1 MTTVNKKLKKTASG
15 AITWSV
21 IVTQI
26 LSPVSLSLIPA
37 NSFASSGNKD
47 VTQIYASDEHANKVA
62 SFAASAGQS
71 LANNNASSFAVNTLS
86 TQATKEVVDWLQQYG
101 NARIKLNVDDSFSLK
116 DSSFDFLYP
125 WLDTQDYVLFSQTS
139 LHRTDDRNQTNIG
152 LGIRHFT
159 PDNAML
165 GANVFYD
172 YDLSRSHSRAGFGVE
187 YWRDY
192 FRLGV
197 NTYFGLSDWKNS
209 RDIDDYLER
218 PANGW
223 DFSAEGWLP
232 AYPQLGASIQ
242 FEKYYGKNVGLFGSD
257 NLQENPYAVTGGI
270 SYTPVPLIKFSAQH
284 KQGQSNT
291 HDTTFGVEFNYRPG
305 VSLAEQLSSDNVAV
319 MREVQ
324 NRRYDFVER
333 NNNIVL
339 EYKKKHALKISL
351 PESVQGEGESIIPV
365 TLTINNASGGIKSV
379 QWNDSAFTAAGGK
392 ISGNGTSWQITLPA
406 YKSEGV
412 NSWNVGA
419 TVQDNRGNV
428 SNYAVMN
435 ISVTD
440 SGVSTADSSFTLDGD
455 SSPTISADSQST
467 YPIVLSLKDSNGKAL
482 TGLAD
487 DIEMSVEFTADSNSA
502 RQRETVTAPS
512 LGAVKEIS
520 AGVYRSVLTAGSQ
533 AGTVRVTAKVQGK
546 TFTLNIKQAAITDS
560 DVSTADSSFTLDG
573 DSSPTISADSQST
586 YPIVLS
592 LKDSNGKA
600 LTGLADDIEM
610 SVEFTADS
618 NSARQ
623 RETVTAPSLGAVE
636 EISAGVYRSVLTAGS
651 QAGTVRVTAKVQ
663 GKTFTLNI
671 KQAAIT
677 DSDVSTA
684 DSSFTL
690 DGDSSPTISADSQS
704 TYPIVLSLKDS
715 NGKALT
721 GLADDIE
728 MSVEFTAD
736 SNSARQRETVTAPSL
751 GAVEEISAGVYRS
764 VLAAGSQ
771 AGTVRVTAKVQGKTF
786 TLNIKQAAITD
797 SDVSTADSSFTL
809 DGDSS
814 PTISA
819 DSQSTYPIVLSL
831 KDSNGKALTGLA
843 DDIEMSV
850 EFTADSNSARQRET
864 VTAPSL
870 GAVEEISAGVYRSVL
885 AAGSQ
890 AGTVR
895 VTAKVQG
902 KTFTLSIKQTAAT
915 EPDSEVSA
923 VLTAAP
929 AEQVVGYNINLQL
942 AVKDSQGNAIT
953 GDNTLS
959 FYALNQAEG
968 VEFGTVTEKDGV
980 YSATVTSKRAGKITI
995 GVKSD
1000 SHDFSGV
1007 KKEITFIEDRQQV
1020 TFSQFEASQNNA
1032 LADGKQRN
1040 MVTVSLADRFGN
1052 VVPGYAVTLS
1062 LPAGITQVGGEH
1074 AVSTDENGNA
1084 IFALISS
1091 TPGSY
1096 VITAHAGSQMST
1108 ELTVTFASNMTGAS
1122 LSLTPESSS
1131 LISNIPANGKD
1142 AAVLDVQLT
1151 NTNASVNGQKIQL
1164 ITSSE
1169 GLSVPT
1175 NIVTDSTGH
1184 VSVPLTTVKAGE
1196 YTVTARVTDGS
1207 HSVESGSVKL
1217 TFVPDVAS
1225 AELNMSVSKQEIV
1238 ADGSE
1243 NATVNIQLVDANNN
1257 AFTGEVDLTITP
1269 STGAS
1274 LTSSNLQL
1282 DAHGQAT
1289 TQFTASKSGQYT
1301 IQAEYVLDGKRITAS
1316 QNIDAV
1322 TDVKGA
1328 VLEITSSA
1336 SSAVVSDTN
1345 NLVFTLL
1352 LKSKS
1357 GEALS
1362 GRALNVKTSGPSK
1375 YGALVVDKT
1384 TVTTDENGQATV
1396 SVHGRTVG
1404 SYKLTATLNELG
1416 SDVSAVKSFS
1426 LYADDANGVLTLTKD
1441 PGYETNDG
1449 SPVGIYA
1456 RFVDHFGNPLSGTVE
1471 FSAGSEDSP
1480 DSQRVK
1486 MEPATVTLHWTGNA
1500 ASEFSTY
1507 ESGYHWIKA
1516 KITNSK
1522 NTYEKTIRTYVV
1534 KLPEKDS

>member
-47 VTQIYASDEHANKVA
+47 VTQTYASDEHANKVA

-209 RDIDDYLER
+209 RDIDNYLER

-284 KQGQSNT
+284 KQGQSNV

-440 SGVSTADSSFTLDGD
+440 SG
-455 SSPTISADSQST
+455 
-467 YPIVLSLKDSNGKAL
+467 
-482 TGLAD
+482 
-487 DIEMSVEFTADSNSA
+487 
-502 RQRETVTAPS
+502 
-512 LGAVKEIS
+512 
-520 AGVYRSVLTAGSQ
+520 
-533 AGTVRVTAKVQGK
+533 
-546 TFTLNIKQAAITDS
+546 
-560 DVSTADSSFTLDG
+560 
-573 DSSPTISADSQST
+573 
-586 YPIVLS
+586 
-592 LKDSNGKA
+592 
-600 LTGLADDIEM
+600 
-610 SVEFTADS
+610 
-618 NSARQ
+618 
-623 RETVTAPSLGAVE
+623 
-636 EISAGVYRSVLTAGS
+636 
-651 QAGTVRVTAKVQ
+651 
-663 GKTFTLNI
+663 
-671 KQAAIT
+671 
-677 DSDVSTA
+677 
-684 DSSFTL
+684 
-690 DGDSSPTISADSQS
+690 
-704 TYPIVLSLKDS
+704 
-715 NGKALT
+715 
-721 GLADDIE
+721 
-728 MSVEFTAD
+728 
-736 SNSARQRETVTAPSL
+736 
-751 GAVEEISAGVYRS
+751 
-764 VLAAGSQ
+764 
-771 AGTVRVTAKVQGKTF
+771 
-786 TLNIKQAAITD
+786 
-797 SDVSTADSSFTL
+797 VSTADSSFTL

-1164 ITSSE
+1164 IASSE

-1426 LYADDANGVLTLTKD
+1426 LYADDANGVLTL
-1441 PGYETNDG
+1441 
-1449 SPVGIYA
+1449 
-1456 RFVDHFGNPLSGTVE
+1456 
-1471 FSAGSEDSP
+1471 
-1480 DSQRVK
+1480 
-1486 MEPATVTLHWTGNA
+1486 
-1500 ASEFSTY
+1500 
-1507 ESGYHWIKA
+1507 
-1516 KITNSK
+1516 
-1522 NTYEKTIRTYVV
+1522 
-1534 KLPEKDS
+1534 

>member
-435 ISVTD
+435 ISVNN
-440 SGVSTADSSFTLDGD
+440 SG
-455 SSPTISADSQST
+455 
-467 YPIVLSLKDSNGKAL
+467 
-482 TGLAD
+482 
-487 DIEMSVEFTADSNSA
+487 
-502 RQRETVTAPS
+502 
-512 LGAVKEIS
+512 
-520 AGVYRSVLTAGSQ
+520 
-533 AGTVRVTAKVQGK
+533 
-546 TFTLNIKQAAITDS
+546 
-560 DVSTADSSFTLDG
+560 
-573 DSSPTISADSQST
+573 
-586 YPIVLS
+586 
-592 LKDSNGKA
+592 
-600 LTGLADDIEM
+600 
-610 SVEFTADS
+610 
-618 NSARQ
+618 
-623 RETVTAPSLGAVE
+623 
-636 EISAGVYRSVLTAGS
+636 
-651 QAGTVRVTAKVQ
+651 
-663 GKTFTLNI
+663 
-671 KQAAIT
+671 
-677 DSDVSTA
+677 
-684 DSSFTL
+684 
-690 DGDSSPTISADSQS
+690 
-704 TYPIVLSLKDS
+704 
-715 NGKALT
+715 
-721 GLADDIE
+721 
-728 MSVEFTAD
+728 
-736 SNSARQRETVTAPSL
+736 
-751 GAVEEISAGVYRS
+751 
-764 VLAAGSQ
+764 
-771 AGTVRVTAKVQGKTF
+771 
-786 TLNIKQAAITD
+786 
-797 SDVSTADSSFTL
+797 VSTADSSFTL

>member
-197 NTYFGLSDWKNS
+197 NTYFGISDWKNS

-512 LGAVKEIS
+512 LGAV
-520 AGVYRSVLTAGSQ
+520 
-533 AGTVRVTAKVQGK
+533 
-546 TFTLNIKQAAITDS
+546 
-560 DVSTADSSFTLDG
+560 
-573 DSSPTISADSQST
+573 
-586 YPIVLS
+586 
-592 LKDSNGKA
+592 
-600 LTGLADDIEM
+600 
-610 SVEFTADS
+610 
-618 NSARQ
+618 
-623 RETVTAPSLGAVE
+623 
-636 EISAGVYRSVLTAGS
+636 
-651 QAGTVRVTAKVQ
+651 
-663 GKTFTLNI
+663 
-671 KQAAIT
+671 
-677 DSDVSTA
+677 
-684 DSSFTL
+684 
-690 DGDSSPTISADSQS
+690 
-704 TYPIVLSLKDS
+704 
-715 NGKALT
+715 
-721 GLADDIE
+721 
-728 MSVEFTAD
+728 
-736 SNSARQRETVTAPSL
+736 
-751 GAVEEISAGVYRS
+751 
-764 VLAAGSQ
+764 
-771 AGTVRVTAKVQGKTF
+771 
-786 TLNIKQAAITD
+786 
-797 SDVSTADSSFTL
+797 
-809 DGDSS
+809 
-814 PTISA
+814 
-819 DSQSTYPIVLSL
+819 
-831 KDSNGKALTGLA
+831 
-843 DDIEMSV
+843 
-850 EFTADSNSARQRET
+850 
-864 VTAPSL
+864 
-870 GAVEEISAGVYRSVL
+870 EEISAGVYRSVL

-902 KTFTLSIKQTAAT
+902 KTFTLSIKQTATT

>member
-47 VTQIYASDEHANKVA
+47 VTQTYASDEHANKVA

-284 KQGQSNT
+284 KQGQSNV

-435 ISVTD
+435 ISVNN

-455 SSPTISADSQST
+455 SSPTISAD
-467 YPIVLSLKDSNGKAL
+467 G
-482 TGLAD
+482 
-487 DIEMSVEFTADSNSA
+487 
-502 RQRETVTAPS
+502 
-512 LGAVKEIS
+512 
-520 AGVYRSVLTAGSQ
+520 
-533 AGTVRVTAKVQGK
+533 
-546 TFTLNIKQAAITDS
+546 
-560 DVSTADSSFTLDG
+560 
-573 DSSPTISADSQST
+573 
-586 YPIVLS
+586 
-592 LKDSNGKA
+592 
-600 LTGLADDIEM
+600 
-610 SVEFTADS
+610 
-618 NSARQ
+618 
-623 RETVTAPSLGAVE
+623 
-636 EISAGVYRSVLTAGS
+636 
-651 QAGTVRVTAKVQ
+651 
-663 GKTFTLNI
+663 
-671 KQAAIT
+671 
-677 DSDVSTA
+677 
-684 DSSFTL
+684 
-690 DGDSSPTISADSQS
+690 
-704 TYPIVLSLKDS
+704 
-715 NGKALT
+715 
-721 GLADDIE
+721 
-728 MSVEFTAD
+728 
-736 SNSARQRETVTAPSL
+736 
-751 GAVEEISAGVYRS
+751 
-764 VLAAGSQ
+764 
-771 AGTVRVTAKVQGKTF
+771 
-786 TLNIKQAAITD
+786 
-797 SDVSTADSSFTL
+797 
-809 DGDSS
+809 
-814 PTISA
+814 
-819 DSQSTYPIVLSL
+819 QSTYPIVLSL

-1225 AELNMSVSKQEIV
+1225 AELTMSVSKQEIV

-1336 SSAVVSDTN
+1336 SSAVVSDTT

>member
-47 VTQIYASDEHANKVA
+47 VTQTYASDEHANKVA

-284 KQGQSNT
+284 KQGQSNV

-365 TLTINNASGGIKSV
+365 ALTINNASGGIKSV

-435 ISVTD
+435 ISVNN
-440 SGVSTADSSFTLDGD
+440 SG
-455 SSPTISADSQST
+455 
-467 YPIVLSLKDSNGKAL
+467 
-482 TGLAD
+482 
-487 DIEMSVEFTADSNSA
+487 
-502 RQRETVTAPS
+502 
-512 LGAVKEIS
+512 
-520 AGVYRSVLTAGSQ
+520 
-533 AGTVRVTAKVQGK
+533 
-546 TFTLNIKQAAITDS
+546 
-560 DVSTADSSFTLDG
+560 VSTADSSFTLDG

-751 GAVEEISAGVYRS
+751 GAVEEISAGVYHS
-764 VLAAGSQ
+764 VL
-771 AGTVRVTAKVQGKTF
+771 T
-786 TLNIKQAAITD
+786 
-797 SDVSTADSSFTL
+797 
-809 DGDSS
+809 
-814 PTISA
+814 
-819 DSQSTYPIVLSL
+819 
-831 KDSNGKALTGLA
+831 
-843 DDIEMSV
+843 
-850 EFTADSNSARQRET
+850 
-864 VTAPSL
+864 
-870 GAVEEISAGVYRSVL
+870 
-885 AAGSQ
+885 AGSQ

-1225 AELNMSVSKQEIV
+1225 AELTMSVSKQEIV

>member
-47 VTQIYASDEHANKVA
+47 VTQTYASDEHANKVA

-209 RDIDDYLER
+209 RDIDNYLER

-284 KQGQSNT
+284 KQGQSNV

-435 ISVTD
+435 ISVNN

-455 SSPTISADSQST
+455 SSPTISAD
-467 YPIVLSLKDSNGKAL
+467 G
-482 TGLAD
+482 
-487 DIEMSVEFTADSNSA
+487 
-502 RQRETVTAPS
+502 
-512 LGAVKEIS
+512 
-520 AGVYRSVLTAGSQ
+520 
-533 AGTVRVTAKVQGK
+533 
-546 TFTLNIKQAAITDS
+546 
-560 DVSTADSSFTLDG
+560 
-573 DSSPTISADSQST
+573 
-586 YPIVLS
+586 
-592 LKDSNGKA
+592 
-600 LTGLADDIEM
+600 
-610 SVEFTADS
+610 
-618 NSARQ
+618 
-623 RETVTAPSLGAVE
+623 
-636 EISAGVYRSVLTAGS
+636 
-651 QAGTVRVTAKVQ
+651 
-663 GKTFTLNI
+663 
-671 KQAAIT
+671 
-677 DSDVSTA
+677 
-684 DSSFTL
+684 
-690 DGDSSPTISADSQS
+690 QS

-786 TLNIKQAAITD
+786 TLNIKQAAVID

-819 DSQSTYPIVLSL
+819 DGQSTYPIVLSL

-885 AAGSQ
+885 VAGSQ

-1169 GLSVPT
+1169 GLSIPT

-1225 AELNMSVSKQEIV
+1225 AELTMSVSKQEIV

-1416 SDVSAVKSFS
+1416 SDISAVKSFS

>member
-1 MTTVNKKLKKTASG
+1 M
-15 AITWSV
+15 
-21 IVTQI
+21 
-26 LSPVSLSLIPA
+26 
-37 NSFASSGNKD
+37 
-47 VTQIYASDEHANKVA
+47 
-62 SFAASAGQS
+62 
-71 LANNNASSFAVNTLS
+71 
-86 TQATKEVVDWLQQYG
+86 
-101 NARIKLNVDDSFSLK
+101 
-116 DSSFDFLYP
+116 
-125 WLDTQDYVLFSQTS
+125 LFSQTS

-284 KQGQSNT
+284 KQGQSNV

-435 ISVTD
+435 ISVNN

-455 SSPTISADSQST
+455 SSPTISAD
-467 YPIVLSLKDSNGKAL
+467 G
-482 TGLAD
+482 
-487 DIEMSVEFTADSNSA
+487 
-502 RQRETVTAPS
+502 
-512 LGAVKEIS
+512 
-520 AGVYRSVLTAGSQ
+520 
-533 AGTVRVTAKVQGK
+533 
-546 TFTLNIKQAAITDS
+546 
-560 DVSTADSSFTLDG
+560 
-573 DSSPTISADSQST
+573 
-586 YPIVLS
+586 
-592 LKDSNGKA
+592 
-600 LTGLADDIEM
+600 
-610 SVEFTADS
+610 
-618 NSARQ
+618 
-623 RETVTAPSLGAVE
+623 
-636 EISAGVYRSVLTAGS
+636 
-651 QAGTVRVTAKVQ
+651 
-663 GKTFTLNI
+663 
-671 KQAAIT
+671 
-677 DSDVSTA
+677 
-684 DSSFTL
+684 
-690 DGDSSPTISADSQS
+690 
-704 TYPIVLSLKDS
+704 
-715 NGKALT
+715 
-721 GLADDIE
+721 
-728 MSVEFTAD
+728 
-736 SNSARQRETVTAPSL
+736 
-751 GAVEEISAGVYRS
+751 
-764 VLAAGSQ
+764 
-771 AGTVRVTAKVQGKTF
+771 
-786 TLNIKQAAITD
+786 
-797 SDVSTADSSFTL
+797 
-809 DGDSS
+809 
-814 PTISA
+814 
-819 DSQSTYPIVLSL
+819 QSTYPIVLSL

-1225 AELNMSVSKQEIV
+1225 AELTMSVSKQEIV

>member
-47 VTQIYASDEHANKVA
+47 VTQTYASDEHANKVA

-284 KQGQSNT
+284 KQGQSNV

-435 ISVTD
+435 ISVNN

-455 SSPTISADSQST
+455 SSPTISAD
-467 YPIVLSLKDSNGKAL
+467 G
-482 TGLAD
+482 
-487 DIEMSVEFTADSNSA
+487 
-502 RQRETVTAPS
+502 
-512 LGAVKEIS
+512 
-520 AGVYRSVLTAGSQ
+520 
-533 AGTVRVTAKVQGK
+533 
-546 TFTLNIKQAAITDS
+546 
-560 DVSTADSSFTLDG
+560 
-573 DSSPTISADSQST
+573 
-586 YPIVLS
+586 
-592 LKDSNGKA
+592 
-600 LTGLADDIEM
+600 
-610 SVEFTADS
+610 
-618 NSARQ
+618 
-623 RETVTAPSLGAVE
+623 
-636 EISAGVYRSVLTAGS
+636 
-651 QAGTVRVTAKVQ
+651 
-663 GKTFTLNI
+663 
-671 KQAAIT
+671 
-677 DSDVSTA
+677 
-684 DSSFTL
+684 
-690 DGDSSPTISADSQS
+690 
-704 TYPIVLSLKDS
+704 
-715 NGKALT
+715 
-721 GLADDIE
+721 
-728 MSVEFTAD
+728 
-736 SNSARQRETVTAPSL
+736 
-751 GAVEEISAGVYRS
+751 
-764 VLAAGSQ
+764 
-771 AGTVRVTAKVQGKTF
+771 
-786 TLNIKQAAITD
+786 
-797 SDVSTADSSFTL
+797 
-809 DGDSS
+809 
-814 PTISA
+814 
-819 DSQSTYPIVLSL
+819 QSTYPIVLSL

-1225 AELNMSVSKQEIV
+1225 AELTMSVSKQEIV

-1500 ASEFSTY
+1500 ALEFSTY

>member
-47 VTQIYASDEHANKVA
+47 VTQTYASDEHANKVA

-284 KQGQSNT
+284 KQGQSNV

-435 ISVTD
+435 ISVNN

-455 SSPTISADSQST
+455 SSPTISAD
-467 YPIVLSLKDSNGKAL
+467 G
-482 TGLAD
+482 
-487 DIEMSVEFTADSNSA
+487 
-502 RQRETVTAPS
+502 
-512 LGAVKEIS
+512 
-520 AGVYRSVLTAGSQ
+520 
-533 AGTVRVTAKVQGK
+533 
-546 TFTLNIKQAAITDS
+546 
-560 DVSTADSSFTLDG
+560 
-573 DSSPTISADSQST
+573 
-586 YPIVLS
+586 
-592 LKDSNGKA
+592 
-600 LTGLADDIEM
+600 
-610 SVEFTADS
+610 
-618 NSARQ
+618 
-623 RETVTAPSLGAVE
+623 
-636 EISAGVYRSVLTAGS
+636 
-651 QAGTVRVTAKVQ
+651 
-663 GKTFTLNI
+663 
-671 KQAAIT
+671 
-677 DSDVSTA
+677 
-684 DSSFTL
+684 
-690 DGDSSPTISADSQS
+690 
-704 TYPIVLSLKDS
+704 
-715 NGKALT
+715 
-721 GLADDIE
+721 
-728 MSVEFTAD
+728 
-736 SNSARQRETVTAPSL
+736 
-751 GAVEEISAGVYRS
+751 
-764 VLAAGSQ
+764 
-771 AGTVRVTAKVQGKTF
+771 
-786 TLNIKQAAITD
+786 
-797 SDVSTADSSFTL
+797 
-809 DGDSS
+809 
-814 PTISA
+814 
-819 DSQSTYPIVLSL
+819 QSTYPIVLSL

-1225 AELNMSVSKQEIV
+1225 AELTMSVSKQEIV

-1416 SDVSAVKSFS
+1416 SDVSAVKSF
-1426 LYADDANGVLTLTKD
+1426 
-1441 PGYETNDG
+1441 
-1449 SPVGIYA
+1449 
-1456 RFVDHFGNPLSGTVE
+1456 
-1471 FSAGSEDSP
+1471 
-1480 DSQRVK
+1480 
-1486 MEPATVTLHWTGNA
+1486 
-1500 ASEFSTY
+1500 
-1507 ESGYHWIKA
+1507 
-1516 KITNSK
+1516 
-1522 NTYEKTIRTYVV
+1522 
-1534 KLPEKDS
+1534 

>member
-47 VTQIYASDEHANKVA
+47 VTQTYASDEHANKVA

-71 LANNNASSFAVNTLS
+71 LANNNTSSFAVNTLS

-284 KQGQSNT
+284 KQGQSNV

-435 ISVTD
+435 ISVNN

-455 SSPTISADSQST
+455 SSPTISADGQST

-487 DIEMSVEFTADSNSA
+487 N
-502 RQRETVTAPS
+502 
-512 LGAVKEIS
+512 
-520 AGVYRSVLTAGSQ
+520 
-533 AGTVRVTAKVQGK
+533 
-546 TFTLNIKQAAITDS
+546 
-560 DVSTADSSFTLDG
+560 
-573 DSSPTISADSQST
+573 
-586 YPIVLS
+586 
-592 LKDSNGKA
+592 
-600 LTGLADDIEM
+600 
-610 SVEFTADS
+610 
-618 NSARQ
+618 
-623 RETVTAPSLGAVE
+623 
-636 EISAGVYRSVLTAGS
+636 
-651 QAGTVRVTAKVQ
+651 
-663 GKTFTLNI
+663 
-671 KQAAIT
+671 
-677 DSDVSTA
+677 
-684 DSSFTL
+684 
-690 DGDSSPTISADSQS
+690 
-704 TYPIVLSLKDS
+704 
-715 NGKALT
+715 
-721 GLADDIE
+721 
-728 MSVEFTAD
+728 
-736 SNSARQRETVTAPSL
+736 
-751 GAVEEISAGVYRS
+751 
-764 VLAAGSQ
+764 
-771 AGTVRVTAKVQGKTF
+771 
-786 TLNIKQAAITD
+786 
-797 SDVSTADSSFTL
+797 
-809 DGDSS
+809 
-814 PTISA
+814 
-819 DSQSTYPIVLSL
+819 
-831 KDSNGKALTGLA
+831 
-843 DDIEMSV
+843 IEMSV

-1225 AELNMSVSKQEIV
+1225 AELTMSVSKQEIV

>member
-47 VTQIYASDEHANKVA
+47 VTQTYASDEHANKVA

-284 KQGQSNT
+284 KQGQSNV

-435 ISVTD
+435 ISVNN

-455 SSPTISADSQST
+455 SSPTISAD
-467 YPIVLSLKDSNGKAL
+467 G
-482 TGLAD
+482 
-487 DIEMSVEFTADSNSA
+487 
-502 RQRETVTAPS
+502 
-512 LGAVKEIS
+512 
-520 AGVYRSVLTAGSQ
+520 
-533 AGTVRVTAKVQGK
+533 
-546 TFTLNIKQAAITDS
+546 
-560 DVSTADSSFTLDG
+560 
-573 DSSPTISADSQST
+573 
-586 YPIVLS
+586 
-592 LKDSNGKA
+592 
-600 LTGLADDIEM
+600 
-610 SVEFTADS
+610 
-618 NSARQ
+618 
-623 RETVTAPSLGAVE
+623 
-636 EISAGVYRSVLTAGS
+636 
-651 QAGTVRVTAKVQ
+651 
-663 GKTFTLNI
+663 
-671 KQAAIT
+671 
-677 DSDVSTA
+677 
-684 DSSFTL
+684 
-690 DGDSSPTISADSQS
+690 
-704 TYPIVLSLKDS
+704 
-715 NGKALT
+715 
-721 GLADDIE
+721 
-728 MSVEFTAD
+728 
-736 SNSARQRETVTAPSL
+736 
-751 GAVEEISAGVYRS
+751 
-764 VLAAGSQ
+764 
-771 AGTVRVTAKVQGKTF
+771 
-786 TLNIKQAAITD
+786 
-797 SDVSTADSSFTL
+797 
-809 DGDSS
+809 
-814 PTISA
+814 
-819 DSQSTYPIVLSL
+819 QSTYPIVLSL

-1225 AELNMSVSKQEIV
+1225 AELTMSVSKQEIV

-1471 FSAGSEDSP
+1471 FSVS
-1480 DSQRVK
+1480 V
-1486 MEPATVTLHWTGNA
+1486 N
-1500 ASEFSTY
+1500 
-1507 ESGYHWIKA
+1507 
-1516 KITNSK
+1516 
-1522 NTYEKTIRTYVV
+1522 
-1534 KLPEKDS
+1534 

>member
-47 VTQIYASDEHANKVA
+47 VTQTYASDEHANKVA

-284 KQGQSNT
+284 KQGQSNV

-435 ISVTD
+435 ISVNN

-455 SSPTISADSQST
+455 SSPTISAD
-467 YPIVLSLKDSNGKAL
+467 G
-482 TGLAD
+482 
-487 DIEMSVEFTADSNSA
+487 
-502 RQRETVTAPS
+502 
-512 LGAVKEIS
+512 
-520 AGVYRSVLTAGSQ
+520 
-533 AGTVRVTAKVQGK
+533 
-546 TFTLNIKQAAITDS
+546 
-560 DVSTADSSFTLDG
+560 
-573 DSSPTISADSQST
+573 
-586 YPIVLS
+586 
-592 LKDSNGKA
+592 
-600 LTGLADDIEM
+600 
-610 SVEFTADS
+610 
-618 NSARQ
+618 
-623 RETVTAPSLGAVE
+623 
-636 EISAGVYRSVLTAGS
+636 
-651 QAGTVRVTAKVQ
+651 
-663 GKTFTLNI
+663 
-671 KQAAIT
+671 
-677 DSDVSTA
+677 
-684 DSSFTL
+684 
-690 DGDSSPTISADSQS
+690 QS

-786 TLNIKQAAITD
+786 TLNIKQAAVID

-819 DSQSTYPIVLSL
+819 DGQSTYPIVLSL

-1122 LSLTPESSS
+1122 LSLSLTPESSS

-1225 AELNMSVSKQEIV
+1225 AELTMSVSKQEIV

>member
-440 SGVSTADSSFTLDGD
+440 S
-455 SSPTISADSQST
+455 
-467 YPIVLSLKDSNGKAL
+467 
-482 TGLAD
+482 
-487 DIEMSVEFTADSNSA
+487 
-502 RQRETVTAPS
+502 
-512 LGAVKEIS
+512 
-520 AGVYRSVLTAGSQ
+520 
-533 AGTVRVTAKVQGK
+533 
-546 TFTLNIKQAAITDS
+546 
-560 DVSTADSSFTLDG
+560 
-573 DSSPTISADSQST
+573 
-586 YPIVLS
+586 
-592 LKDSNGKA
+592 
-600 LTGLADDIEM
+600 
-610 SVEFTADS
+610 
-618 NSARQ
+618 
-623 RETVTAPSLGAVE
+623 
-636 EISAGVYRSVLTAGS
+636 
-651 QAGTVRVTAKVQ
+651 
-663 GKTFTLNI
+663 
-671 KQAAIT
+671 
-677 DSDVSTA
+677 
-684 DSSFTL
+684 
-690 DGDSSPTISADSQS
+690 
-704 TYPIVLSLKDS
+704 
-715 NGKALT
+715 
-721 GLADDIE
+721 
-728 MSVEFTAD
+728 
-736 SNSARQRETVTAPSL
+736 
-751 GAVEEISAGVYRS
+751 
-764 VLAAGSQ
+764 
-771 AGTVRVTAKVQGKTF
+771 
-786 TLNIKQAAITD
+786 
-797 SDVSTADSSFTL
+797 DVSTADSSFTL

-1225 AELNMSVSKQEIV
+1225 AELTMSVSKQEIV

>member
-1 MTTVNKKLKKTASG
+1 ASG

-47 VTQIYASDEHANKVA
+47 VTQTYASDEHANKVA

-284 KQGQSNT
+284 KQGQSNV

-435 ISVTD
+435 ISVNN

-455 SSPTISADSQST
+455 SSPTISAD
-467 YPIVLSLKDSNGKAL
+467 G
-482 TGLAD
+482 
-487 DIEMSVEFTADSNSA
+487 
-502 RQRETVTAPS
+502 
-512 LGAVKEIS
+512 
-520 AGVYRSVLTAGSQ
+520 
-533 AGTVRVTAKVQGK
+533 
-546 TFTLNIKQAAITDS
+546 
-560 DVSTADSSFTLDG
+560 
-573 DSSPTISADSQST
+573 
-586 YPIVLS
+586 
-592 LKDSNGKA
+592 
-600 LTGLADDIEM
+600 
-610 SVEFTADS
+610 
-618 NSARQ
+618 
-623 RETVTAPSLGAVE
+623 
-636 EISAGVYRSVLTAGS
+636 
-651 QAGTVRVTAKVQ
+651 
-663 GKTFTLNI
+663 
-671 KQAAIT
+671 
-677 DSDVSTA
+677 
-684 DSSFTL
+684 
-690 DGDSSPTISADSQS
+690 
-704 TYPIVLSLKDS
+704 
-715 NGKALT
+715 
-721 GLADDIE
+721 
-728 MSVEFTAD
+728 
-736 SNSARQRETVTAPSL
+736 
-751 GAVEEISAGVYRS
+751 
-764 VLAAGSQ
+764 
-771 AGTVRVTAKVQGKTF
+771 
-786 TLNIKQAAITD
+786 
-797 SDVSTADSSFTL
+797 
-809 DGDSS
+809 
-814 PTISA
+814 
-819 DSQSTYPIVLSL
+819 QSTYPIVLSL

-1225 AELNMSVSKQEIV
+1225 AELTMSVSKQEIV

>member
-512 LGAVKEIS
+512 LGAV
-520 AGVYRSVLTAGSQ
+520 
-533 AGTVRVTAKVQGK
+533 
-546 TFTLNIKQAAITDS
+546 
-560 DVSTADSSFTLDG
+560 
-573 DSSPTISADSQST
+573 
-586 YPIVLS
+586 
-592 LKDSNGKA
+592 
-600 LTGLADDIEM
+600 
-610 SVEFTADS
+610 
-618 NSARQ
+618 
-623 RETVTAPSLGAVE
+623 
-636 EISAGVYRSVLTAGS
+636 
-651 QAGTVRVTAKVQ
+651 
-663 GKTFTLNI
+663 
-671 KQAAIT
+671 
-677 DSDVSTA
+677 
-684 DSSFTL
+684 
-690 DGDSSPTISADSQS
+690 
-704 TYPIVLSLKDS
+704 
-715 NGKALT
+715 
-721 GLADDIE
+721 
-728 MSVEFTAD
+728 
-736 SNSARQRETVTAPSL
+736 
-751 GAVEEISAGVYRS
+751 EEISAGVYRS

-902 KTFTLSIKQTAAT
+902 KTFTLSIKQTATT

-1522 NTYEKTIRTYVV
+1522 NTYEKTVMLPTY
-1534 KLPEKDS
+1534 

>member
-512 LGAVKEIS
+512 LGAV
-520 AGVYRSVLTAGSQ
+520 
-533 AGTVRVTAKVQGK
+533 
-546 TFTLNIKQAAITDS
+546 
-560 DVSTADSSFTLDG
+560 
-573 DSSPTISADSQST
+573 
-586 YPIVLS
+586 
-592 LKDSNGKA
+592 
-600 LTGLADDIEM
+600 
-610 SVEFTADS
+610 
-618 NSARQ
+618 
-623 RETVTAPSLGAVE
+623 E

-677 DSDVSTA
+677 DSDVSTV

>member
-37 NSFASSGNKD
+37 NSFASSDNKD
-47 VTQIYASDEHANKVA
+47 VTQIYASDERANKVA
-62 SFAASAGQS
+62 SFAVSAGQS

-101 NARIKLNVDDSFSLK
+101 NARIKLNVDNSFSLK

-197 NTYFGLSDWKNS
+197 NTYFGLSDWKDS

-284 KQGQSNT
+284 KQGQSNV

-351 PESVQGEGESIIPV
+351 PESVQGDGESIIPV

-379 QWNDSAFTAAGGK
+379 QWNDSVFTAAGGK
-392 ISGNGTSWQITLPA
+392 ISGNGTSWQVTLPA

-435 ISVTD
+435 ISVIN

-455 SSPTISADSQST
+455 SSPTISADGQST
-467 YPIVLSLKDSNGKAL
+467 H
-482 TGLAD
+482 
-487 DIEMSVEFTADSNSA
+487 
-502 RQRETVTAPS
+502 
-512 LGAVKEIS
+512 
-520 AGVYRSVLTAGSQ
+520 
-533 AGTVRVTAKVQGK
+533 
-546 TFTLNIKQAAITDS
+546 
-560 DVSTADSSFTLDG
+560 
-573 DSSPTISADSQST
+573 
-586 YPIVLS
+586 PIVLS

-651 QAGTVRVTAKVQ
+651 QAGTVRVTAKVM
-663 GKTFTLNI
+663 
-671 KQAAIT
+671 
-677 DSDVSTA
+677 D
-684 DSSFTL
+684 
-690 DGDSSPTISADSQS
+690 
-704 TYPIVLSLKDS
+704 
-715 NGKALT
+715 
-721 GLADDIE
+721 
-728 MSVEFTAD
+728 
-736 SNSARQRETVTAPSL
+736 
-751 GAVEEISAGVYRS
+751 
-764 VLAAGSQ
+764 
-771 AGTVRVTAKVQGKTF
+771 
-786 TLNIKQAAITD
+786 
-797 SDVSTADSSFTL
+797 
-809 DGDSS
+809 
-814 PTISA
+814 
-819 DSQSTYPIVLSL
+819 
-831 KDSNGKALTGLA
+831 
-843 DDIEMSV
+843 
-850 EFTADSNSARQRET
+850 
-864 VTAPSL
+864 
-870 GAVEEISAGVYRSVL
+870 
-885 AAGSQ
+885 
-890 AGTVR
+890 
-895 VTAKVQG
+895 

-968 VEFGTVTEKDGV
+968 VEFGAVTEKDGV
-980 YSATVTSKRAGKITI
+980 YSATVTSKRAGKIRI
-995 GVKSD
+995 GVKSG
-1000 SHDFSGV
+1000 SHNFSGIE
-1007 KKEITFIEDRQQV
+1007 KEISFIEDRTQFA
-1020 TFSQFEASQNNA
+1020 FSRIEASKNNA
-1032 LADGKQRN
+1032 LADGKQQN
-1040 MVTVSLADRFGN
+1040 TVTLSLADRFGN

-1062 LPAGITQVGGEH
+1062 LPAGVTQVGGEH

-1084 IFALISS
+1084 VFALISS

-1096 VITAHAGSQMST
+1096 VIKAHAGSQMST
-1108 ELTVTFASNMTGAS
+1108 ELTVTFASNMIGAS
-1122 LSLTPESSS
+1122 LSLTPGNSS

-1142 AAVLDVQLT
+1142 AAVLNVQLT

-1169 GLSVPT
+1169 RLSVPT

-1184 VSVPLTTVKAGE
+1184 VSVPLTTVRAGE
-1196 YTVTARVTDGS
+1196 YTVAARVTDGS

-1217 TFVPDVAS
+1217 TFVPDAAS
-1225 AELNMSVSKQEIV
+1225 AELTMSTSKQQIV

-1243 NATVNIQLVDANNN
+1243 SATVDIQLVDANNN
-1257 AFTGEVDLTITP
+1257 AFTGDVDLTVTP

-1274 LTSSNLQL
+1274 LTSSKLQL

-1316 QNIDAV
+1316 KNIDAV
-1322 TDVKGA
+1322 TDVKEA

-1345 NLVFTLL
+1345 NLIFTLL
-1352 LKSKS
+1352 LKSTS
-1357 GEALS
+1357 GEVLS
-1362 GRALNVKTSGPSK
+1362 GRVLNIKASGPSK

-1384 TVTTDENGQATV
+1384 TVTTDEYGLATV
-1396 SVHGRTVG
+1396 SVHGRTAG
-1404 SYKLTATLNELG
+1404 SYKLTATLDELG
-1416 SDVSAVKSFS
+1416 SDVSEVKSFS
-1426 LYADDANGVLTLTKD
+1426 LYADEANGVLTLHKD
-1441 PGYETNDG
+1441 GGYDTDDG
-1449 SPVGIYA
+1449 TPVGVYA

-1480 DSQRVK
+1480 NSQRVK

>member
-37 NSFASSGNKD
+37 NSFASSDNKD
-47 VTQIYASDEHANKVA
+47 VTQIYASDERANKVA
-62 SFAASAGQS
+62 SFAVSAGQS

-101 NARIKLNVDDSFSLK
+101 NARIKLNVDNSFSLK

-152 LGIRHFT
+152 LGICHFT

-197 NTYFGLSDWKNS
+197 NTYFGLSDWKDS

-284 KQGQSNT
+284 KQGQSNV

-351 PESVQGEGESIIPV
+351 PESVQGDGESIIPV

-379 QWNDSAFTAAGGK
+379 QWNDSVFTAAGGK
-392 ISGNGTSWQITLPA
+392 ISGNGTSWQVTLPA

-435 ISVTD
+435 ISVIN
-440 SGVSTADSSFTLDGD
+440 SGVSTADSSFMLDGD
-455 SSPTISADSQST
+455 SSPTISADGQST
-467 YPIVLSLKDSNGKAL
+467 H
-482 TGLAD
+482 
-487 DIEMSVEFTADSNSA
+487 
-502 RQRETVTAPS
+502 
-512 LGAVKEIS
+512 
-520 AGVYRSVLTAGSQ
+520 
-533 AGTVRVTAKVQGK
+533 
-546 TFTLNIKQAAITDS
+546 
-560 DVSTADSSFTLDG
+560 
-573 DSSPTISADSQST
+573 
-586 YPIVLS
+586 PIVLS

-671 KQAAIT
+671 KQAAVI

-690 DGDSSPTISADSQS
+690 DGDSSPTISADGQS
-704 TYPIVLSLKDS
+704 THPIVLSLKDS

-764 VLAAGSQ
+764 VLTAGSQ
-771 AGTVRVTAKVQGKTF
+771 AGTVRVTAKVM
-786 TLNIKQAAITD
+786 D
-797 SDVSTADSSFTL
+797 
-809 DGDSS
+809 
-814 PTISA
+814 
-819 DSQSTYPIVLSL
+819 
-831 KDSNGKALTGLA
+831 
-843 DDIEMSV
+843 
-850 EFTADSNSARQRET
+850 
-864 VTAPSL
+864 
-870 GAVEEISAGVYRSVL
+870 
-885 AAGSQ
+885 
-890 AGTVR
+890 
-895 VTAKVQG
+895 

-968 VEFGTVTEKDGV
+968 VEFGAVTEKDGV
-980 YSATVTSKRAGKITI
+980 YSATVTSKRAGKIRI
-995 GVKSD
+995 GVKSG
-1000 SHDFSGV
+1000 SHNFSGIE
-1007 KKEITFIEDRQQV
+1007 KEISFIEDRTQFA
-1020 TFSQFEASQNNA
+1020 FSRIEASKNNA
-1032 LADGKQRN
+1032 LADGKQQN
-1040 MVTVSLADRFGN
+1040 TVTLSLADRFGN

-1062 LPAGITQVGGEH
+1062 LPAGVTQVGGEH

-1084 IFALISS
+1084 VFALISS

-1096 VITAHAGSQMST
+1096 VIKAHAGSQMST
-1108 ELTVTFASNMTGAS
+1108 ELTVTFASNMIGAS
-1122 LSLTPESSS
+1122 LSLTPGNSS

-1142 AAVLDVQLT
+1142 AAVLNVQLT

-1169 GLSVPT
+1169 RLSVPT

-1184 VSVPLTTVKAGE
+1184 VSVPLTTVRAGE
-1196 YTVTARVTDGS
+1196 YTVAARVTDGS

-1217 TFVPDVAS
+1217 TFVPDAAS
-1225 AELNMSVSKQEIV
+1225 AELTMSTSKQQIV

-1243 NATVNIQLVDANNN
+1243 SATVDIQLVDANNN
-1257 AFTGEVDLTITP
+1257 AFTGDVDLTVTP

-1274 LTSSNLQL
+1274 LTSSKLQL

-1316 QNIDAV
+1316 KNIDAV
-1322 TDVKGA
+1322 TDVKEA

-1345 NLVFTLL
+1345 NLIFTLL
-1352 LKSKS
+1352 LKSTS
-1357 GEALS
+1357 GEVLS
-1362 GRALNVKTSGPSK
+1362 GRVLNIKASGPSK

-1384 TVTTDENGQATV
+1384 TVTTDEYGLATV
-1396 SVHGRTVG
+1396 SVHGRTAG
-1404 SYKLTATLNELG
+1404 SYKLTATLDELG
-1416 SDVSAVKSFS
+1416 SDVSEVKSFS
-1426 LYADDANGVLTLTKD
+1426 LYADEANGVLTLHKD
-1441 PGYETNDG
+1441 GGYDTDDG
-1449 SPVGIYA
+1449 TPVGVYA

-1480 DSQRVK
+1480 NSQRVK

>member
-37 NSFASSGNKD
+37 NSFASSDNKD
-47 VTQIYASDEHANKVA
+47 VTQTYASDERANKVA

-86 TQATKEVVDWLQQYG
+86 TQATKEIVDWLQQYG

-284 KQGQSNT
+284 KQGQSNV

-351 PESVQGEGESIIPV
+351 PESIQGEGESIIPV
-365 TLTINNASGGIKSV
+365 TLTVNNASGGIKSV

-412 NSWNVGA
+412 NSWSVGA

-440 SGVSTADSSFTLDGD
+440 SG
-455 SSPTISADSQST
+455 
-467 YPIVLSLKDSNGKAL
+467 
-482 TGLAD
+482 
-487 DIEMSVEFTADSNSA
+487 
-502 RQRETVTAPS
+502 
-512 LGAVKEIS
+512 
-520 AGVYRSVLTAGSQ
+520 
-533 AGTVRVTAKVQGK
+533 
-546 TFTLNIKQAAITDS
+546 
-560 DVSTADSSFTLDG
+560 VSTADSSFTLDG

-721 GLADDIE
+721 GLADDID

-764 VLAAGSQ
+764 VL
-771 AGTVRVTAKVQGKTF
+771 T
-786 TLNIKQAAITD
+786 
-797 SDVSTADSSFTL
+797 
-809 DGDSS
+809 
-814 PTISA
+814 
-819 DSQSTYPIVLSL
+819 
-831 KDSNGKALTGLA
+831 
-843 DDIEMSV
+843 
-850 EFTADSNSARQRET
+850 
-864 VTAPSL
+864 
-870 GAVEEISAGVYRSVL
+870 
-885 AAGSQ
+885 AGSQ

-915 EPDSEVSA
+915 EPESEVSA

-959 FYALNQAEG
+959 FYAINQAEG

-980 YSATVTSKRAGKITI
+980 YSATVTSKRADKIRI

-1000 SHDFSGV
+1000 RHDFSDLE
-1007 KKEITFIEDRQQV
+1007 KEISFMEDRIQFA
-1020 TFSQFEASQNNA
+1020 FSRIEASKNNA
-1032 LADGKQRN
+1032 LADGKQQN
-1040 MVTVSLADRFGN
+1040 TVTVSLADRFGN
-1052 VVPGYAVTLS
+1052 VVPSYAVTLS

-1084 IFALISS
+1084 VFALISS

-1096 VITAHAGSQMST
+1096 VIKAHAGPQVST
-1108 ELTVTFASNMTGAS
+1108 ELTVTFASNMSGAS
-1122 LSLTPESSS
+1122 LSLTPENSS

-1142 AAVLDVQLT
+1142 AAVLNVQLT
-1151 NTNASVNGQKIQL
+1151 NNTNASVNGQKVQL

-1184 VSVPLTTVKAGE
+1184 VSVPVTTVKAGE

-1207 HSVESGSVKL
+1207 NSVESGSVKL
-1217 TFVPDVAS
+1217 TFVPDIAS
-1225 AELNMSVSKQEIV
+1225 AELTMSVSKQQIV
-1238 ADGSE
+1238 ADSSE
-1243 NATVNIQLVDANNN
+1243 SATVDIQLVDANNN
-1257 AFTGEVDLTITP
+1257 AFTGDVNLTITP

-1274 LTSSNLQL
+1274 LTSSKLQL
-1282 DAHGQAT
+1282 DAYGKAS

-1301 IQAEYVLDGKRITAS
+1301 IQAEHVQDGKRITAS
-1316 QNIDAV
+1316 QNIDAM
-1322 TDVKGA
+1322 TDVKDA
-1328 VLEITSSA
+1328 VLDITSSV
-1336 SSAVVSDTN
+1336 SSAVVSDSN
-1345 NLVFTLL
+1345 NLTFTLH
-1352 LKSKS
+1352 LKNTS

-1362 GRALNVKTSGPSK
+1362 GRALNIKTSGPSK

-1384 TVTTDENGQATV
+1384 TVTTDERGQATV
-1396 SVHGRTVG
+1396 SVHGRTAG

-1426 LYADDANGVLTLTKD
+1426 LYADEANGVLSLEKD
-1441 PGYETNDG
+1441 YGYEVNDG
-1449 SPVGIYA
+1449 SPTGIYA

-1480 DSQRVK
+1480 TSQRVK
-1486 MEPATVTLHWTGNA
+1486 MEPATVTLSSTGNA

-1522 NTYEKTIRTYVV
+1522 KTYEKELTTFVV

>member
-1 MTTVNKKLKKTASG
+1 KLKKTASG

-47 VTQIYASDEHANKVA
+47 VTQTYASDEHANKVA

-284 KQGQSNT
+284 KQGQSNV

-435 ISVTD
+435 ISVNN

-455 SSPTISADSQST
+455 SSPTISAD
-467 YPIVLSLKDSNGKAL
+467 G
-482 TGLAD
+482 
-487 DIEMSVEFTADSNSA
+487 
-502 RQRETVTAPS
+502 
-512 LGAVKEIS
+512 
-520 AGVYRSVLTAGSQ
+520 
-533 AGTVRVTAKVQGK
+533 
-546 TFTLNIKQAAITDS
+546 
-560 DVSTADSSFTLDG
+560 
-573 DSSPTISADSQST
+573 
-586 YPIVLS
+586 
-592 LKDSNGKA
+592 
-600 LTGLADDIEM
+600 
-610 SVEFTADS
+610 
-618 NSARQ
+618 
-623 RETVTAPSLGAVE
+623 
-636 EISAGVYRSVLTAGS
+636 
-651 QAGTVRVTAKVQ
+651 
-663 GKTFTLNI
+663 
-671 KQAAIT
+671 
-677 DSDVSTA
+677 
-684 DSSFTL
+684 
-690 DGDSSPTISADSQS
+690 
-704 TYPIVLSLKDS
+704 
-715 NGKALT
+715 
-721 GLADDIE
+721 
-728 MSVEFTAD
+728 
-736 SNSARQRETVTAPSL
+736 
-751 GAVEEISAGVYRS
+751 
-764 VLAAGSQ
+764 
-771 AGTVRVTAKVQGKTF
+771 
-786 TLNIKQAAITD
+786 
-797 SDVSTADSSFTL
+797 
-809 DGDSS
+809 
-814 PTISA
+814 
-819 DSQSTYPIVLSL
+819 QSTYPIVLSL

-1225 AELNMSVSKQEIV
+1225 AELTMSVSKQEIV

>member
-37 NSFASSGNKD
+37 NSFASSDNKD
-47 VTQIYASDEHANKVA
+47 VSQIYASDERANKVA
-62 SFAASAGQS
+62 SFAVSAGQS

-192 FRLGV
+192 FRFGV
-197 NTYFGLSDWKNS
+197 NTYFGLSDWKES

-284 KQGQSNT
+284 KQGQSNV

-351 PESVQGEGESIIPV
+351 PESVQGDGESIIPV

-379 QWNDSAFTAAGGK
+379 QWNDSVFTAAGGK
-392 ISGNGTSWQITLPA
+392 ISGNGTSWQVTLPA

-435 ISVTD
+435 ISVIN
-440 SGVSTADSSFTLDGD
+440 SGVSTADSSFMLDGD
-455 SSPTISADSQST
+455 SSPTISADGQST
-467 YPIVLSLKDSNGKAL
+467 H
-482 TGLAD
+482 
-487 DIEMSVEFTADSNSA
+487 
-502 RQRETVTAPS
+502 
-512 LGAVKEIS
+512 
-520 AGVYRSVLTAGSQ
+520 
-533 AGTVRVTAKVQGK
+533 
-546 TFTLNIKQAAITDS
+546 
-560 DVSTADSSFTLDG
+560 
-573 DSSPTISADSQST
+573 
-586 YPIVLS
+586 PIVLS

-671 KQAAIT
+671 KQAAVI

-690 DGDSSPTISADSQS
+690 DGDSSPTISADGQS
-704 TYPIVLSLKDS
+704 THPIVLSLKDS

-764 VLAAGSQ
+764 VLTAGSQ
-771 AGTVRVTAKVQGKTF
+771 AGTVRVTAKVM
-786 TLNIKQAAITD
+786 D
-797 SDVSTADSSFTL
+797 
-809 DGDSS
+809 
-814 PTISA
+814 
-819 DSQSTYPIVLSL
+819 
-831 KDSNGKALTGLA
+831 
-843 DDIEMSV
+843 
-850 EFTADSNSARQRET
+850 
-864 VTAPSL
+864 
-870 GAVEEISAGVYRSVL
+870 
-885 AAGSQ
+885 
-890 AGTVR
+890 
-895 VTAKVQG
+895 

-968 VEFGTVTEKDGV
+968 VEFGAVTEKDGV
-980 YSATVTSKRAGKITI
+980 YSATVTSKRAGKIRI
-995 GVKSD
+995 GVKSG
-1000 SHDFSGV
+1000 SHNFSGIE
-1007 KKEITFIEDRQQV
+1007 KEISFIEDRTQFA
-1020 TFSQFEASQNNA
+1020 FSRIEASKNNA
-1032 LADGKQRN
+1032 LADGKQQN
-1040 MVTVSLADRFGN
+1040 TVTVSLADRFGN

-1062 LPAGITQVGGEH
+1062 LPAGVTQVGGEH

-1084 IFALISS
+1084 VFALISS

-1096 VITAHAGSQMST
+1096 VIKAHAGSQMST
-1108 ELTVTFASNMTGAS
+1108 ELTVTFASNMIGAS
-1122 LSLTPESSS
+1122 LSLTPGNSS

-1142 AAVLDVQLT
+1142 AAVLNVQLT

-1184 VSVPLTTVKAGE
+1184 VSVPLTTLRAGE
-1196 YTVTARVTDGS
+1196 YTVAARVTDGS

-1217 TFVPDVAS
+1217 TFVPDAAS
-1225 AELNMSVSKQEIV
+1225 AELTMSTSKQQIV

-1243 NATVNIQLVDANNN
+1243 SATVDIQLVDANNN
-1257 AFTGEVDLTITP
+1257 AFTGDVDLTVTP

-1274 LTSSNLQL
+1274 LTSSKLQL

-1316 QNIDAV
+1316 KNIDAV
-1322 TDVKGA
+1322 TDVKEA

-1345 NLVFTLL
+1345 NLIFTLL
-1352 LKSKS
+1352 LKSTS
-1357 GEALS
+1357 GEVLS
-1362 GRALNVKTSGPSK
+1362 GRVLNIKASGPSK

-1384 TVTTDENGQATV
+1384 TVTTDEYGLATV
-1396 SVHGRTVG
+1396 SVHGRTAG
-1404 SYKLTATLNELG
+1404 SYKLTATLDELG
-1416 SDVSAVKSFS
+1416 SDVSEVKSFS
-1426 LYADDANGVLTLTKD
+1426 LYADEANGVLTLHKD
-1441 PGYETNDG
+1441 GGYDTDDG
-1449 SPVGIYA
+1449 TPVGVYA

-1480 DSQRVK
+1480 NSQRVK

>member
-47 VTQIYASDEHANKVA
+47 VTQTYASDEHANKVA

-71 LANNNASSFAVNTLS
+71 LANNNAGSFAVNTLS

-209 RDIDDYLER
+209 RDIDNYLER

-284 KQGQSNT
+284 KQGQSNV

-440 SGVSTADSSFTLDGD
+440 SG
-455 SSPTISADSQST
+455 
-467 YPIVLSLKDSNGKAL
+467 
-482 TGLAD
+482 
-487 DIEMSVEFTADSNSA
+487 
-502 RQRETVTAPS
+502 
-512 LGAVKEIS
+512 
-520 AGVYRSVLTAGSQ
+520 
-533 AGTVRVTAKVQGK
+533 
-546 TFTLNIKQAAITDS
+546 
-560 DVSTADSSFTLDG
+560 
-573 DSSPTISADSQST
+573 
-586 YPIVLS
+586 
-592 LKDSNGKA
+592 
-600 LTGLADDIEM
+600 
-610 SVEFTADS
+610 
-618 NSARQ
+618 
-623 RETVTAPSLGAVE
+623 
-636 EISAGVYRSVLTAGS
+636 
-651 QAGTVRVTAKVQ
+651 
-663 GKTFTLNI
+663 
-671 KQAAIT
+671 
-677 DSDVSTA
+677 
-684 DSSFTL
+684 
-690 DGDSSPTISADSQS
+690 
-704 TYPIVLSLKDS
+704 
-715 NGKALT
+715 
-721 GLADDIE
+721 
-728 MSVEFTAD
+728 
-736 SNSARQRETVTAPSL
+736 
-751 GAVEEISAGVYRS
+751 
-764 VLAAGSQ
+764 
-771 AGTVRVTAKVQGKTF
+771 
-786 TLNIKQAAITD
+786 
-797 SDVSTADSSFTL
+797 VSTADSSFTL

-1164 ITSSE
+1164 IASSE

>member
-47 VTQIYASDEHANKVA
+47 VTQTYASDEHANKVA

-172 YDLSRSHSRAGFGVE
+172 YDLSRSHSRTGFGVE

-284 KQGQSNT
+284 KQGQSNV

-435 ISVTD
+435 ISVNN

-455 SSPTISADSQST
+455 SSPTISAD
-467 YPIVLSLKDSNGKAL
+467 G
-482 TGLAD
+482 
-487 DIEMSVEFTADSNSA
+487 
-502 RQRETVTAPS
+502 
-512 LGAVKEIS
+512 
-520 AGVYRSVLTAGSQ
+520 
-533 AGTVRVTAKVQGK
+533 
-546 TFTLNIKQAAITDS
+546 
-560 DVSTADSSFTLDG
+560 
-573 DSSPTISADSQST
+573 
-586 YPIVLS
+586 
-592 LKDSNGKA
+592 
-600 LTGLADDIEM
+600 
-610 SVEFTADS
+610 
-618 NSARQ
+618 
-623 RETVTAPSLGAVE
+623 
-636 EISAGVYRSVLTAGS
+636 
-651 QAGTVRVTAKVQ
+651 
-663 GKTFTLNI
+663 
-671 KQAAIT
+671 
-677 DSDVSTA
+677 
-684 DSSFTL
+684 
-690 DGDSSPTISADSQS
+690 
-704 TYPIVLSLKDS
+704 
-715 NGKALT
+715 
-721 GLADDIE
+721 
-728 MSVEFTAD
+728 
-736 SNSARQRETVTAPSL
+736 
-751 GAVEEISAGVYRS
+751 
-764 VLAAGSQ
+764 
-771 AGTVRVTAKVQGKTF
+771 
-786 TLNIKQAAITD
+786 
-797 SDVSTADSSFTL
+797 
-809 DGDSS
+809 
-814 PTISA
+814 
-819 DSQSTYPIVLSL
+819 QSTYPIVLSL

-1225 AELNMSVSKQEIV
+1225 AELTMSVSKQEIV

-1243 NATVNIQLVDANNN
+1243 NSTVNIQLVDANNN

>member
-47 VTQIYASDEHANKVA
+47 VTQTYASDEHANKVA

-284 KQGQSNT
+284 KQGQSNV
-291 HDTTFGVEFNYRPG
+291 HDTTFGVEFNYRPD

-512 LGAVKEIS
+512 LGAV
-520 AGVYRSVLTAGSQ
+520 
-533 AGTVRVTAKVQGK
+533 
-546 TFTLNIKQAAITDS
+546 
-560 DVSTADSSFTLDG
+560 
-573 DSSPTISADSQST
+573 
-586 YPIVLS
+586 
-592 LKDSNGKA
+592 
-600 LTGLADDIEM
+600 
-610 SVEFTADS
+610 
-618 NSARQ
+618 
-623 RETVTAPSLGAVE
+623 E

-690 DGDSSPTISADSQS
+690 DGDSSPTISVDSQS

-751 GAVEEISAGVYRS
+751 GAVEEISAGVYHS
-764 VLAAGSQ
+764 VL
-771 AGTVRVTAKVQGKTF
+771 T
-786 TLNIKQAAITD
+786 
-797 SDVSTADSSFTL
+797 
-809 DGDSS
+809 
-814 PTISA
+814 
-819 DSQSTYPIVLSL
+819 
-831 KDSNGKALTGLA
+831 
-843 DDIEMSV
+843 
-850 EFTADSNSARQRET
+850 
-864 VTAPSL
+864 
-870 GAVEEISAGVYRSVL
+870 
-885 AAGSQ
+885 AGSQ

-1169 GLSVPT
+1169 GLSIPT

-1225 AELNMSVSKQEIV
+1225 AELTMSVSKQEIV

>member
-47 VTQIYASDEHANKVA
+47 VTQTYASDEHANKVA

-86 TQATKEVVDWLQQYG
+86 TQGTKEVVDWLQQYG

-284 KQGQSNT
+284 KQGQSNV

-435 ISVTD
+435 ISVNN

-455 SSPTISADSQST
+455 SSPTISADGQST

-487 DIEMSVEFTADSNSA
+487 N
-502 RQRETVTAPS
+502 
-512 LGAVKEIS
+512 
-520 AGVYRSVLTAGSQ
+520 
-533 AGTVRVTAKVQGK
+533 
-546 TFTLNIKQAAITDS
+546 
-560 DVSTADSSFTLDG
+560 
-573 DSSPTISADSQST
+573 
-586 YPIVLS
+586 
-592 LKDSNGKA
+592 
-600 LTGLADDIEM
+600 
-610 SVEFTADS
+610 
-618 NSARQ
+618 
-623 RETVTAPSLGAVE
+623 
-636 EISAGVYRSVLTAGS
+636 
-651 QAGTVRVTAKVQ
+651 
-663 GKTFTLNI
+663 
-671 KQAAIT
+671 
-677 DSDVSTA
+677 
-684 DSSFTL
+684 
-690 DGDSSPTISADSQS
+690 
-704 TYPIVLSLKDS
+704 
-715 NGKALT
+715 
-721 GLADDIE
+721 
-728 MSVEFTAD
+728 
-736 SNSARQRETVTAPSL
+736 
-751 GAVEEISAGVYRS
+751 
-764 VLAAGSQ
+764 
-771 AGTVRVTAKVQGKTF
+771 
-786 TLNIKQAAITD
+786 
-797 SDVSTADSSFTL
+797 
-809 DGDSS
+809 
-814 PTISA
+814 
-819 DSQSTYPIVLSL
+819 
-831 KDSNGKALTGLA
+831 
-843 DDIEMSV
+843 IEMSV

-1225 AELNMSVSKQEIV
+1225 AELTMSVSKQEIV

>member
-1 MTTVNKKLKKTASG
+1 M
-15 AITWSV
+15 
-21 IVTQI
+21 
-26 LSPVSLSLIPA
+26 
-37 NSFASSGNKD
+37 
-47 VTQIYASDEHANKVA
+47 A

-284 KQGQSNT
+284 KQGQSNV

-379 QWNDSAFTAAGGK
+379 QWNDSAFTAVGGK

-435 ISVTD
+435 ISVNN

-455 SSPTISADSQST
+455 SSPTISADGQST

-487 DIEMSVEFTADSNSA
+487 N
-502 RQRETVTAPS
+502 
-512 LGAVKEIS
+512 
-520 AGVYRSVLTAGSQ
+520 
-533 AGTVRVTAKVQGK
+533 
-546 TFTLNIKQAAITDS
+546 
-560 DVSTADSSFTLDG
+560 
-573 DSSPTISADSQST
+573 
-586 YPIVLS
+586 
-592 LKDSNGKA
+592 
-600 LTGLADDIEM
+600 
-610 SVEFTADS
+610 
-618 NSARQ
+618 
-623 RETVTAPSLGAVE
+623 
-636 EISAGVYRSVLTAGS
+636 
-651 QAGTVRVTAKVQ
+651 
-663 GKTFTLNI
+663 
-671 KQAAIT
+671 
-677 DSDVSTA
+677 
-684 DSSFTL
+684 
-690 DGDSSPTISADSQS
+690 
-704 TYPIVLSLKDS
+704 
-715 NGKALT
+715 
-721 GLADDIE
+721 
-728 MSVEFTAD
+728 
-736 SNSARQRETVTAPSL
+736 
-751 GAVEEISAGVYRS
+751 
-764 VLAAGSQ
+764 
-771 AGTVRVTAKVQGKTF
+771 
-786 TLNIKQAAITD
+786 
-797 SDVSTADSSFTL
+797 
-809 DGDSS
+809 
-814 PTISA
+814 
-819 DSQSTYPIVLSL
+819 
-831 KDSNGKALTGLA
+831 
-843 DDIEMSV
+843 IEMSV

-1225 AELNMSVSKQEIV
+1225 AELTMSVSKQEIV

>member
-37 NSFASSGNKD
+37 NSFASSDNKD
-47 VTQIYASDEHANKVA
+47 VTQTYASDERANKVA

-86 TQATKEVVDWLQQYG
+86 TQATKEIVDWLQQYG

-284 KQGQSNT
+284 KQGQSNV

-351 PESVQGEGESIIPV
+351 PESIQGEGESIIPV
-365 TLTINNASGGIKSV
+365 TLTVNNASGGIKSV

-412 NSWNVGA
+412 NSWSVGA

-512 LGAVKEIS
+512 LGAV
-520 AGVYRSVLTAGSQ
+520 
-533 AGTVRVTAKVQGK
+533 
-546 TFTLNIKQAAITDS
+546 
-560 DVSTADSSFTLDG
+560 
-573 DSSPTISADSQST
+573 
-586 YPIVLS
+586 
-592 LKDSNGKA
+592 
-600 LTGLADDIEM
+600 
-610 SVEFTADS
+610 
-618 NSARQ
+618 
-623 RETVTAPSLGAVE
+623 E

-651 QAGTVRVTAKVQ
+651 QAGK
-663 GKTFTLNI
+663 
-671 KQAAIT
+671 
-677 DSDVSTA
+677 
-684 DSSFTL
+684 
-690 DGDSSPTISADSQS
+690 
-704 TYPIVLSLKDS
+704 
-715 NGKALT
+715 
-721 GLADDIE
+721 
-728 MSVEFTAD
+728 
-736 SNSARQRETVTAPSL
+736 
-751 GAVEEISAGVYRS
+751 
-764 VLAAGSQ
+764 
-771 AGTVRVTAKVQGKTF
+771 
-786 TLNIKQAAITD
+786 
-797 SDVSTADSSFTL
+797 
-809 DGDSS
+809 
-814 PTISA
+814 
-819 DSQSTYPIVLSL
+819 
-831 KDSNGKALTGLA
+831 
-843 DDIEMSV
+843 
-850 EFTADSNSARQRET
+850 
-864 VTAPSL
+864 
-870 GAVEEISAGVYRSVL
+870 
-885 AAGSQ
+885 
-890 AGTVR
+890 VR

-915 EPDSEVSA
+915 EPESEVSA

-959 FYALNQAEG
+959 FYAINQAEG

-980 YSATVTSKRAGKITI
+980 YSATVTSKRADKIRI

-1000 SHDFSGV
+1000 RHDFSDLE
-1007 KKEITFIEDRQQV
+1007 KEISFMEDRIQFA
-1020 TFSQFEASQNNA
+1020 FSRIEASKNNA
-1032 LADGKQRN
+1032 LADGKQQN
-1040 MVTVSLADRFGN
+1040 TVTVSLADRFGN
-1052 VVPGYAVTLS
+1052 VVPSYAVTLS

-1084 IFALISS
+1084 VFALISS

-1096 VITAHAGSQMST
+1096 VIKAHAGPQVST
-1108 ELTVTFASNMTGAS
+1108 ELTVTFASNMSGAS
-1122 LSLTPESSS
+1122 LSLTPENSS

-1142 AAVLDVQLT
+1142 AAVLNVQLT
-1151 NTNASVNGQKIQL
+1151 NNTNASVNGQKVQL

-1184 VSVPLTTVKAGE
+1184 VSVPVTTVKAGE

-1207 HSVESGSVKL
+1207 NSVESGSVKL
-1217 TFVPDVAS
+1217 TFVPDIAS
-1225 AELNMSVSKQEIV
+1225 AELTMSVSKQQIV
-1238 ADGSE
+1238 ADSSE
-1243 NATVNIQLVDANNN
+1243 SATVDIQLVDANNN
-1257 AFTGEVDLTITP
+1257 AFTGDVNLTITP

-1274 LTSSNLQL
+1274 LTSSKLQL
-1282 DAHGQAT
+1282 DAYGKAS

-1301 IQAEYVLDGKRITAS
+1301 IQAEHVQDGKRITAS
-1316 QNIDAV
+1316 QNIDAM
-1322 TDVKGA
+1322 TDVKDA
-1328 VLEITSSA
+1328 VLDITSSV
-1336 SSAVVSDTN
+1336 SSAVVSDSN
-1345 NLVFTLL
+1345 NLTFTLH
-1352 LKSKS
+1352 LKNTS

-1362 GRALNVKTSGPSK
+1362 GRALNIKTSGPSK

-1384 TVTTDENGQATV
+1384 TVTTDERGQATV
-1396 SVHGRTVG
+1396 SVHGRTAG

-1426 LYADDANGVLTLTKD
+1426 LYADEANGVLSLEKD
-1441 PGYETNDG
+1441 YGYEVNDG
-1449 SPVGIYA
+1449 SPTGIYA

-1480 DSQRVK
+1480 TSQRVK
-1486 MEPATVTLHWTGNA
+1486 MEPATVTLSSTGNA

-1522 NTYEKTIRTYVV
+1522 KTYEKELTTFVV

>member
-1 MTTVNKKLKKTASG
+1 MTTVNKKLKKTVSG

-47 VTQIYASDEHANKVA
+47 VTQTYASDEHANKVA

-172 YDLSRSHSRAGFGVE
+172 YDLSCSHSRAGFGVE

-284 KQGQSNT
+284 KQGQSNV

-406 YKSEGV
+406 YKSGDV

-435 ISVTD
+435 ISVNN
-440 SGVSTADSSFTLDGD
+440 SG
-455 SSPTISADSQST
+455 
-467 YPIVLSLKDSNGKAL
+467 
-482 TGLAD
+482 
-487 DIEMSVEFTADSNSA
+487 
-502 RQRETVTAPS
+502 
-512 LGAVKEIS
+512 
-520 AGVYRSVLTAGSQ
+520 
-533 AGTVRVTAKVQGK
+533 
-546 TFTLNIKQAAITDS
+546 
-560 DVSTADSSFTLDG
+560 VSTADSSFTLDG

-636 EISAGVYRSVLTAGS
+636 EISAGVYHSVLT
-651 QAGTVRVTAKVQ
+651 
-663 GKTFTLNI
+663 
-671 KQAAIT
+671 
-677 DSDVSTA
+677 
-684 DSSFTL
+684 
-690 DGDSSPTISADSQS
+690 
-704 TYPIVLSLKDS
+704 
-715 NGKALT
+715 
-721 GLADDIE
+721 
-728 MSVEFTAD
+728 
-736 SNSARQRETVTAPSL
+736 
-751 GAVEEISAGVYRS
+751 
-764 VLAAGSQ
+764 
-771 AGTVRVTAKVQGKTF
+771 
-786 TLNIKQAAITD
+786 
-797 SDVSTADSSFTL
+797 
-809 DGDSS
+809 
-814 PTISA
+814 
-819 DSQSTYPIVLSL
+819 
-831 KDSNGKALTGLA
+831 
-843 DDIEMSV
+843 
-850 EFTADSNSARQRET
+850 
-864 VTAPSL
+864 
-870 GAVEEISAGVYRSVL
+870 
-885 AAGSQ
+885 AGSQ

-1225 AELNMSVSKQEIV
+1225 AELTMSVSKQEIV

-1384 TVTTDENGQATV
+1384 TVTTDKNGQATV

>member
-37 NSFASSGNKD
+37 NSFASSDNKD
-47 VTQIYASDEHANKVA
+47 VTQTYASDERANKVA

-86 TQATKEVVDWLQQYG
+86 TQATKEIVDWLQQYG

-284 KQGQSNT
+284 KQGQSNV

-324 NRRYDFVER
+324 NLRYDFVER

-351 PESVQGEGESIIPV
+351 PESIQGEGESIIPV
-365 TLTINNASGGIKSV
+365 TLTVNNASGGIKSV

-412 NSWNVGA
+412 NSWSVGA

-440 SGVSTADSSFTLDGD
+440 SG
-455 SSPTISADSQST
+455 
-467 YPIVLSLKDSNGKAL
+467 
-482 TGLAD
+482 
-487 DIEMSVEFTADSNSA
+487 
-502 RQRETVTAPS
+502 
-512 LGAVKEIS
+512 
-520 AGVYRSVLTAGSQ
+520 
-533 AGTVRVTAKVQGK
+533 
-546 TFTLNIKQAAITDS
+546 
-560 DVSTADSSFTLDG
+560 VSTADSSFTLDG

-663 GKTFTLNI
+663 GKTFTL
-671 KQAAIT
+671 
-677 DSDVSTA
+677 
-684 DSSFTL
+684 
-690 DGDSSPTISADSQS
+690 
-704 TYPIVLSLKDS
+704 
-715 NGKALT
+715 
-721 GLADDIE
+721 
-728 MSVEFTAD
+728 
-736 SNSARQRETVTAPSL
+736 
-751 GAVEEISAGVYRS
+751 
-764 VLAAGSQ
+764 
-771 AGTVRVTAKVQGKTF
+771 
-786 TLNIKQAAITD
+786 
-797 SDVSTADSSFTL
+797 
-809 DGDSS
+809 
-814 PTISA
+814 
-819 DSQSTYPIVLSL
+819 
-831 KDSNGKALTGLA
+831 
-843 DDIEMSV
+843 
-850 EFTADSNSARQRET
+850 
-864 VTAPSL
+864 
-870 GAVEEISAGVYRSVL
+870 
-885 AAGSQ
+885 
-890 AGTVR
+890 
-895 VTAKVQG
+895 
-902 KTFTLSIKQTAAT
+902 SIKQTAAT
-915 EPDSEVSA
+915 EPESEVSA

-959 FYALNQAEG
+959 FYAINQAEG

-980 YSATVTSKRAGKITI
+980 YSATVTSKRADKIRI

-1000 SHDFSGV
+1000 RHDFSDLE
-1007 KKEITFIEDRQQV
+1007 KEISFMEDRIQFA
-1020 TFSQFEASQNNA
+1020 FSRIEASKNNA
-1032 LADGKQRN
+1032 LADGKQQN
-1040 MVTVSLADRFGN
+1040 TVTVSLADRFGN
-1052 VVPGYAVTLS
+1052 VVPSYAVTLS

-1084 IFALISS
+1084 VFALISS

-1096 VITAHAGSQMST
+1096 VIKAHAGPQVST
-1108 ELTVTFASNMTGAS
+1108 ELTVTFASNMSGAS
-1122 LSLTPESSS
+1122 LSLTPENSS

-1142 AAVLDVQLT
+1142 AAVLNVQLT
-1151 NTNASVNGQKIQL
+1151 NNTNASVNGQKVQL

-1184 VSVPLTTVKAGE
+1184 VSVPVTTVKAGE

-1207 HSVESGSVKL
+1207 NSVESGSVKL
-1217 TFVPDVAS
+1217 TFVPDIAS
-1225 AELNMSVSKQEIV
+1225 AELTMSVSKQQIV
-1238 ADGSE
+1238 ADSSE
-1243 NATVNIQLVDANNN
+1243 SATVDIQLVDANNN
-1257 AFTGEVDLTITP
+1257 AFTGDVNLTITP

-1274 LTSSNLQL
+1274 LTSSKLQL
-1282 DAHGQAT
+1282 DAYGKAS

-1301 IQAEYVLDGKRITAS
+1301 IQAEHVQDGKRITAS
-1316 QNIDAV
+1316 QNIDAM
-1322 TDVKGA
+1322 TDVKDA
-1328 VLEITSSA
+1328 VLDITSSV
-1336 SSAVVSDTN
+1336 SSAVVSDSN
-1345 NLVFTLL
+1345 NLTFTLH
-1352 LKSKS
+1352 LKNTS

-1362 GRALNVKTSGPSK
+1362 GRALNIKTSGPSK

-1384 TVTTDENGQATV
+1384 TVTTDERGQATV
-1396 SVHGRTVG
+1396 SVHGRTAG

-1426 LYADDANGVLTLTKD
+1426 LYADEANGVLSLEKD
-1441 PGYETNDG
+1441 YGYEVNDG
-1449 SPVGIYA
+1449 SPTGIYA

-1480 DSQRVK
+1480 TSQRVK
-1486 MEPATVTLHWTGNA
+1486 MEPATVTLSSTGNA

-1522 NTYEKTIRTYVV
+1522 KTYEKELTTFVV

>member
-512 LGAVKEIS
+512 LGAV
-520 AGVYRSVLTAGSQ
+520 
-533 AGTVRVTAKVQGK
+533 
-546 TFTLNIKQAAITDS
+546 
-560 DVSTADSSFTLDG
+560 
-573 DSSPTISADSQST
+573 
-586 YPIVLS
+586 
-592 LKDSNGKA
+592 
-600 LTGLADDIEM
+600 
-610 SVEFTADS
+610 
-618 NSARQ
+618 
-623 RETVTAPSLGAVE
+623 
-636 EISAGVYRSVLTAGS
+636 
-651 QAGTVRVTAKVQ
+651 
-663 GKTFTLNI
+663 
-671 KQAAIT
+671 
-677 DSDVSTA
+677 
-684 DSSFTL
+684 
-690 DGDSSPTISADSQS
+690 
-704 TYPIVLSLKDS
+704 
-715 NGKALT
+715 
-721 GLADDIE
+721 
-728 MSVEFTAD
+728 
-736 SNSARQRETVTAPSL
+736 
-751 GAVEEISAGVYRS
+751 
-764 VLAAGSQ
+764 
-771 AGTVRVTAKVQGKTF
+771 
-786 TLNIKQAAITD
+786 
-797 SDVSTADSSFTL
+797 
-809 DGDSS
+809 
-814 PTISA
+814 
-819 DSQSTYPIVLSL
+819 
-831 KDSNGKALTGLA
+831 
-843 DDIEMSV
+843 
-850 EFTADSNSARQRET
+850 
-864 VTAPSL
+864 
-870 GAVEEISAGVYRSVL
+870 EEISAGVYRSVL

-902 KTFTLSIKQTAAT
+902 KTFTLSIKQTATT

-1357 GEALS
+1357 G
-1362 GRALNVKTSGPSK
+1362 
-1375 YGALVVDKT
+1375 
-1384 TVTTDENGQATV
+1384 
-1396 SVHGRTVG
+1396 
-1404 SYKLTATLNELG
+1404 
-1416 SDVSAVKSFS
+1416 
-1426 LYADDANGVLTLTKD
+1426 
-1441 PGYETNDG
+1441 
-1449 SPVGIYA
+1449 
-1456 RFVDHFGNPLSGTVE
+1456 
-1471 FSAGSEDSP
+1471 
-1480 DSQRVK
+1480 
-1486 MEPATVTLHWTGNA
+1486 
-1500 ASEFSTY
+1500 
-1507 ESGYHWIKA
+1507 
-1516 KITNSK
+1516 
-1522 NTYEKTIRTYVV
+1522 
-1534 KLPEKDS
+1534 

>member
-37 NSFASSGNKD
+37 NSFASSDNKD
-47 VTQIYASDEHANKVA
+47 VTQIYASDERANKVA
-62 SFAASAGQS
+62 SFAVSAGQS

-101 NARIKLNVDDSFSLK
+101 NARIKLNVDNSFSLK

-197 NTYFGLSDWKNS
+197 NTYFGLSDWKDS

-284 KQGQSNT
+284 KQGQSNV

-351 PESVQGEGESIIPV
+351 PESVQGDGESIIPV

-379 QWNDSAFTAAGGK
+379 QWNDSVFTAAGGK
-392 ISGNGTSWQITLPA
+392 ISGNGTSWQVTLPA

-435 ISVTD
+435 ISVIN
-440 SGVSTADSSFTLDGD
+440 SGVSTADSSFMLDGD
-455 SSPTISADSQST
+455 SSPTISADGQST
-467 YPIVLSLKDSNGKAL
+467 H
-482 TGLAD
+482 
-487 DIEMSVEFTADSNSA
+487 
-502 RQRETVTAPS
+502 
-512 LGAVKEIS
+512 
-520 AGVYRSVLTAGSQ
+520 
-533 AGTVRVTAKVQGK
+533 
-546 TFTLNIKQAAITDS
+546 
-560 DVSTADSSFTLDG
+560 
-573 DSSPTISADSQST
+573 
-586 YPIVLS
+586 PIVLS

-651 QAGTVRVTAKVQ
+651 QAGTVRVTAKVM
-663 GKTFTLNI
+663 
-671 KQAAIT
+671 
-677 DSDVSTA
+677 D
-684 DSSFTL
+684 
-690 DGDSSPTISADSQS
+690 
-704 TYPIVLSLKDS
+704 
-715 NGKALT
+715 
-721 GLADDIE
+721 
-728 MSVEFTAD
+728 
-736 SNSARQRETVTAPSL
+736 
-751 GAVEEISAGVYRS
+751 
-764 VLAAGSQ
+764 
-771 AGTVRVTAKVQGKTF
+771 
-786 TLNIKQAAITD
+786 
-797 SDVSTADSSFTL
+797 
-809 DGDSS
+809 
-814 PTISA
+814 
-819 DSQSTYPIVLSL
+819 
-831 KDSNGKALTGLA
+831 
-843 DDIEMSV
+843 
-850 EFTADSNSARQRET
+850 
-864 VTAPSL
+864 
-870 GAVEEISAGVYRSVL
+870 
-885 AAGSQ
+885 
-890 AGTVR
+890 
-895 VTAKVQG
+895 

-968 VEFGTVTEKDGV
+968 VEFGAVTEKDGV
-980 YSATVTSKRAGKITI
+980 YSATVTSKRAGKIRI
-995 GVKSD
+995 GVKSG
-1000 SHDFSGV
+1000 SHNFSGIE
-1007 KKEITFIEDRQQV
+1007 KEISFIEDRTQFA
-1020 TFSQFEASQNNA
+1020 FSRIEASKNNA
-1032 LADGKQRN
+1032 LADGKQQN
-1040 MVTVSLADRFGN
+1040 TVTLSLADRFGN

-1062 LPAGITQVGGEH
+1062 LPAGVTQVGGEH

-1084 IFALISS
+1084 VFALISS

-1096 VITAHAGSQMST
+1096 VIKAHAGSQMST
-1108 ELTVTFASNMTGAS
+1108 ELTVTFASNMIGAS
-1122 LSLTPESSS
+1122 LSLTPGNSS

-1142 AAVLDVQLT
+1142 AAVLNVQLT

-1169 GLSVPT
+1169 RLSVPT

-1184 VSVPLTTVKAGE
+1184 ISVPLTTVRAGE
-1196 YTVTARVTDGS
+1196 YTVAARVTDGS

-1217 TFVPDVAS
+1217 TFVPDAAS
-1225 AELNMSVSKQEIV
+1225 AELTMSTSKQQIV

-1243 NATVNIQLVDANNN
+1243 SATVDIQLVDANNN
-1257 AFTGEVDLTITP
+1257 AFTGDVDLTVTP

-1274 LTSSNLQL
+1274 LTSSKLQL

-1316 QNIDAV
+1316 KNIDAV
-1322 TDVKGA
+1322 TDVKEA

-1345 NLVFTLL
+1345 NLIFTLL
-1352 LKSKS
+1352 LKSTS
-1357 GEALS
+1357 GEVLS
-1362 GRALNVKTSGPSK
+1362 GRVLNIKASGPSK

-1384 TVTTDENGQATV
+1384 TVTTDEYGLATV
-1396 SVHGRTVG
+1396 SVHGRTAG
-1404 SYKLTATLNELG
+1404 SYKLTATLDELG
-1416 SDVSAVKSFS
+1416 SDVSEVKSFS
-1426 LYADDANGVLTLTKD
+1426 LYADEANGVLTLHKD
-1441 PGYETNDG
+1441 GGYDTDDG
-1449 SPVGIYA
+1449 TPVGVYA

-1480 DSQRVK
+1480 NSQRVK

>member
-512 LGAVKEIS
+512 LGAV
-520 AGVYRSVLTAGSQ
+520 
-533 AGTVRVTAKVQGK
+533 
-546 TFTLNIKQAAITDS
+546 
-560 DVSTADSSFTLDG
+560 
-573 DSSPTISADSQST
+573 
-586 YPIVLS
+586 
-592 LKDSNGKA
+592 
-600 LTGLADDIEM
+600 
-610 SVEFTADS
+610 
-618 NSARQ
+618 
-623 RETVTAPSLGAVE
+623 
-636 EISAGVYRSVLTAGS
+636 
-651 QAGTVRVTAKVQ
+651 
-663 GKTFTLNI
+663 
-671 KQAAIT
+671 
-677 DSDVSTA
+677 
-684 DSSFTL
+684 
-690 DGDSSPTISADSQS
+690 
-704 TYPIVLSLKDS
+704 
-715 NGKALT
+715 
-721 GLADDIE
+721 
-728 MSVEFTAD
+728 
-736 SNSARQRETVTAPSL
+736 
-751 GAVEEISAGVYRS
+751 EEISAGVYRS

-902 KTFTLSIKQTAAT
+902 KTFTLSIKQTATT

-1449 SPVGIYA
+1449 SPVGIYVSVNGA
-1456 RFVDHFGNPLSGTVE
+1456 P
-1471 FSAGSEDSP
+1471 
-1480 DSQRVK
+1480 
-1486 MEPATVTLHWTGNA
+1486 
-1500 ASEFSTY
+1500 Y
-1507 ESGYHWIKA
+1507 
-1516 KITNSK
+1516 
-1522 NTYEKTIRTYVV
+1522 
-1534 KLPEKDS
+1534 

>member
-47 VTQIYASDEHANKVA
+47 VTQTYASDEHANKVA

-284 KQGQSNT
+284 KQGQSNV

-406 YKSEGV
+406 YKSGDV

-435 ISVTD
+435 ISVNN
-440 SGVSTADSSFTLDGD
+440 SG
-455 SSPTISADSQST
+455 
-467 YPIVLSLKDSNGKAL
+467 
-482 TGLAD
+482 
-487 DIEMSVEFTADSNSA
+487 
-502 RQRETVTAPS
+502 
-512 LGAVKEIS
+512 
-520 AGVYRSVLTAGSQ
+520 
-533 AGTVRVTAKVQGK
+533 
-546 TFTLNIKQAAITDS
+546 
-560 DVSTADSSFTLDG
+560 VSTADSSFTLDG

-636 EISAGVYRSVLTAGS
+636 EISAGVYHSVLT
-651 QAGTVRVTAKVQ
+651 
-663 GKTFTLNI
+663 
-671 KQAAIT
+671 
-677 DSDVSTA
+677 
-684 DSSFTL
+684 
-690 DGDSSPTISADSQS
+690 
-704 TYPIVLSLKDS
+704 
-715 NGKALT
+715 
-721 GLADDIE
+721 
-728 MSVEFTAD
+728 
-736 SNSARQRETVTAPSL
+736 
-751 GAVEEISAGVYRS
+751 
-764 VLAAGSQ
+764 
-771 AGTVRVTAKVQGKTF
+771 
-786 TLNIKQAAITD
+786 
-797 SDVSTADSSFTL
+797 
-809 DGDSS
+809 
-814 PTISA
+814 
-819 DSQSTYPIVLSL
+819 
-831 KDSNGKALTGLA
+831 
-843 DDIEMSV
+843 
-850 EFTADSNSARQRET
+850 
-864 VTAPSL
+864 
-870 GAVEEISAGVYRSVL
+870 
-885 AAGSQ
+885 AGSQ

-1225 AELNMSVSKQEIV
+1225 AELTMSVSKQEIV

-1384 TVTTDENGQATV
+1384 TVTTDKNGQATV

>member
-512 LGAVKEIS
+512 LGAV
-520 AGVYRSVLTAGSQ
+520 
-533 AGTVRVTAKVQGK
+533 
-546 TFTLNIKQAAITDS
+546 
-560 DVSTADSSFTLDG
+560 
-573 DSSPTISADSQST
+573 
-586 YPIVLS
+586 
-592 LKDSNGKA
+592 
-600 LTGLADDIEM
+600 
-610 SVEFTADS
+610 
-618 NSARQ
+618 
-623 RETVTAPSLGAVE
+623 
-636 EISAGVYRSVLTAGS
+636 
-651 QAGTVRVTAKVQ
+651 
-663 GKTFTLNI
+663 
-671 KQAAIT
+671 
-677 DSDVSTA
+677 
-684 DSSFTL
+684 
-690 DGDSSPTISADSQS
+690 
-704 TYPIVLSLKDS
+704 
-715 NGKALT
+715 
-721 GLADDIE
+721 
-728 MSVEFTAD
+728 
-736 SNSARQRETVTAPSL
+736 
-751 GAVEEISAGVYRS
+751 
-764 VLAAGSQ
+764 
-771 AGTVRVTAKVQGKTF
+771 
-786 TLNIKQAAITD
+786 
-797 SDVSTADSSFTL
+797 
-809 DGDSS
+809 
-814 PTISA
+814 
-819 DSQSTYPIVLSL
+819 
-831 KDSNGKALTGLA
+831 
-843 DDIEMSV
+843 
-850 EFTADSNSARQRET
+850 
-864 VTAPSL
+864 
-870 GAVEEISAGVYRSVL
+870 EEISAGVYRSVL

-902 KTFTLSIKQTAAT
+902 KTFTLSIKQTATT

-1507 ESGYHWIKA
+1507 ESGYRKRQRSTVLTLIYW
-1516 KITNSK
+1516 
-1522 NTYEKTIRTYVV
+1522 
-1534 KLPEKDS
+1534 

>member
-47 VTQIYASDEHANKVA
+47 VTQTYASDEHANKVA

-284 KQGQSNT
+284 KQGQSNV

-406 YKSEGV
+406 YKSGDV

-435 ISVTD
+435 ISVNN
-440 SGVSTADSSFTLDGD
+440 SG
-455 SSPTISADSQST
+455 
-467 YPIVLSLKDSNGKAL
+467 
-482 TGLAD
+482 
-487 DIEMSVEFTADSNSA
+487 
-502 RQRETVTAPS
+502 
-512 LGAVKEIS
+512 
-520 AGVYRSVLTAGSQ
+520 
-533 AGTVRVTAKVQGK
+533 
-546 TFTLNIKQAAITDS
+546 
-560 DVSTADSSFTLDG
+560 VSTADSSFTLDG

-636 EISAGVYRSVLTAGS
+636 EISAGVYHSVLT
-651 QAGTVRVTAKVQ
+651 
-663 GKTFTLNI
+663 
-671 KQAAIT
+671 
-677 DSDVSTA
+677 
-684 DSSFTL
+684 
-690 DGDSSPTISADSQS
+690 
-704 TYPIVLSLKDS
+704 
-715 NGKALT
+715 
-721 GLADDIE
+721 
-728 MSVEFTAD
+728 
-736 SNSARQRETVTAPSL
+736 
-751 GAVEEISAGVYRS
+751 
-764 VLAAGSQ
+764 
-771 AGTVRVTAKVQGKTF
+771 
-786 TLNIKQAAITD
+786 
-797 SDVSTADSSFTL
+797 
-809 DGDSS
+809 
-814 PTISA
+814 
-819 DSQSTYPIVLSL
+819 
-831 KDSNGKALTGLA
+831 
-843 DDIEMSV
+843 
-850 EFTADSNSARQRET
+850 
-864 VTAPSL
+864 
-870 GAVEEISAGVYRSVL
+870 
-885 AAGSQ
+885 AGSQ

-1225 AELNMSVSKQEIV
+1225 AELTMSVSKQEIV

-1289 TQFTASKSGQYT
+1289 TQFTATKSGQYT

-1384 TVTTDENGQATV
+1384 TVTTDKNGQATV
-1396 SVHGRTVG
+1396 RVHGRTVG

-1426 LYADDANGVLTLTKD
+1426 LYADEANGVLTLTKD

>member
-47 VTQIYASDEHANKVA
+47 VTQTYASDEHANKVA

-284 KQGQSNT
+284 KQGQSNV

-435 ISVTD
+435 ISVNN

-455 SSPTISADSQST
+455 SSPTISAD
-467 YPIVLSLKDSNGKAL
+467 G
-482 TGLAD
+482 
-487 DIEMSVEFTADSNSA
+487 
-502 RQRETVTAPS
+502 
-512 LGAVKEIS
+512 
-520 AGVYRSVLTAGSQ
+520 
-533 AGTVRVTAKVQGK
+533 
-546 TFTLNIKQAAITDS
+546 
-560 DVSTADSSFTLDG
+560 
-573 DSSPTISADSQST
+573 
-586 YPIVLS
+586 
-592 LKDSNGKA
+592 
-600 LTGLADDIEM
+600 
-610 SVEFTADS
+610 
-618 NSARQ
+618 
-623 RETVTAPSLGAVE
+623 
-636 EISAGVYRSVLTAGS
+636 
-651 QAGTVRVTAKVQ
+651 
-663 GKTFTLNI
+663 
-671 KQAAIT
+671 
-677 DSDVSTA
+677 
-684 DSSFTL
+684 
-690 DGDSSPTISADSQS
+690 
-704 TYPIVLSLKDS
+704 
-715 NGKALT
+715 
-721 GLADDIE
+721 
-728 MSVEFTAD
+728 
-736 SNSARQRETVTAPSL
+736 
-751 GAVEEISAGVYRS
+751 
-764 VLAAGSQ
+764 
-771 AGTVRVTAKVQGKTF
+771 
-786 TLNIKQAAITD
+786 
-797 SDVSTADSSFTL
+797 
-809 DGDSS
+809 
-814 PTISA
+814 
-819 DSQSTYPIVLSL
+819 QSTYPIVLSL

-1225 AELNMSVSKQEIV
+1225 AELTMSVSKQEIV

-1486 MEPATVTLHWTGNA
+1486 MEPATVTLHWIGNA

>member
-47 VTQIYASDEHANKVA
+47 VTQTYASDEHANKVA

-209 RDIDDYLER
+209 RDIDNYLER

-284 KQGQSNT
+284 KQGQSNV

-435 ISVTD
+435 ISVNN

-455 SSPTISADSQST
+455 SSPTISAD
-467 YPIVLSLKDSNGKAL
+467 G
-482 TGLAD
+482 
-487 DIEMSVEFTADSNSA
+487 
-502 RQRETVTAPS
+502 
-512 LGAVKEIS
+512 
-520 AGVYRSVLTAGSQ
+520 
-533 AGTVRVTAKVQGK
+533 
-546 TFTLNIKQAAITDS
+546 
-560 DVSTADSSFTLDG
+560 
-573 DSSPTISADSQST
+573 
-586 YPIVLS
+586 
-592 LKDSNGKA
+592 
-600 LTGLADDIEM
+600 
-610 SVEFTADS
+610 
-618 NSARQ
+618 
-623 RETVTAPSLGAVE
+623 
-636 EISAGVYRSVLTAGS
+636 
-651 QAGTVRVTAKVQ
+651 
-663 GKTFTLNI
+663 
-671 KQAAIT
+671 
-677 DSDVSTA
+677 
-684 DSSFTL
+684 
-690 DGDSSPTISADSQS
+690 QS

-786 TLNIKQAAITD
+786 TLNIKQAAVID

-819 DSQSTYPIVLSL
+819 DGQSTYPIVLSL

-1225 AELNMSVSKQEIV
+1225 AELTMSVSKQEIV

>member
-379 QWNDSAFTAAGGK
+379 QWN
-392 ISGNGTSWQITLPA
+392 
-406 YKSEGV
+406 
-412 NSWNVGA
+412 
-419 TVQDNRGNV
+419 
-428 SNYAVMN
+428 
-435 ISVTD
+435 
-440 SGVSTADSSFTLDGD
+440 
-455 SSPTISADSQST
+455 
-467 YPIVLSLKDSNGKAL
+467 
-482 TGLAD
+482 
-487 DIEMSVEFTADSNSA
+487 
-502 RQRETVTAPS
+502 
-512 LGAVKEIS
+512 
-520 AGVYRSVLTAGSQ
+520 
-533 AGTVRVTAKVQGK
+533 
-546 TFTLNIKQAAITDS
+546 
-560 DVSTADSSFTLDG
+560 
-573 DSSPTISADSQST
+573 
-586 YPIVLS
+586 
-592 LKDSNGKA
+592 
-600 LTGLADDIEM
+600 
-610 SVEFTADS
+610 
-618 NSARQ
+618 
-623 RETVTAPSLGAVE
+623 
-636 EISAGVYRSVLTAGS
+636 
-651 QAGTVRVTAKVQ
+651 
-663 GKTFTLNI
+663 
-671 KQAAIT
+671 
-677 DSDVSTA
+677 
-684 DSSFTL
+684 
-690 DGDSSPTISADSQS
+690 
-704 TYPIVLSLKDS
+704 
-715 NGKALT
+715 
-721 GLADDIE
+721 
-728 MSVEFTAD
+728 
-736 SNSARQRETVTAPSL
+736 
-751 GAVEEISAGVYRS
+751 
-764 VLAAGSQ
+764 
-771 AGTVRVTAKVQGKTF
+771 
-786 TLNIKQAAITD
+786 
-797 SDVSTADSSFTL
+797 
-809 DGDSS
+809 
-814 PTISA
+814 
-819 DSQSTYPIVLSL
+819 
-831 KDSNGKALTGLA
+831 
-843 DDIEMSV
+843 
-850 EFTADSNSARQRET
+850 ARQRET

-902 KTFTLSIKQTAAT
+902 KTFTLSIKQTATT